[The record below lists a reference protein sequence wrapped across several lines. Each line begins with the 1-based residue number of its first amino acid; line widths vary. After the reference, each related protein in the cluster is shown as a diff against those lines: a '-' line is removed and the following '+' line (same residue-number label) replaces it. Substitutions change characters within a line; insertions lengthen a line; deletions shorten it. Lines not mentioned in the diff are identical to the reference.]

1 MERSGLDTSTL
12 PVESADP
19 GVAMASLLMGSR
31 GGDSLLV
38 QFGDFFAELLRLKYA
53 LAAGRLHGA
62 GNGDEGG
69 LTPADLAG
77 LVHQRLRVLL
87 EAQAARARH
96 WGGSYGES
104 LYREAQYVMAAL
116 ADETMLLRVQWEGR
130 AVWQDRLLETALFGT
145 RVAGER
151 VFERLDALLA
161 DDSRV
166 PADLAT
172 IYLVALALGF
182 RGRCWRPEDDG
193 ELRVYR
199 TALARIIARED
210 PALAREAAPLFEQ
223 AYGHTIEQGRA
234 VRLPHLR
241 PWLLVGSALFVLYL
255 AGSHTLWIALI
266 FDLDQTVHRI
276 EKIERIDH
284 AGSGQPAE

>member
-1 MERSGLDTSTL
+1 VDTPPPMPAQREAQGPDSGIA
-12 PVESADP
+12 V
-19 GVAMASLLMGSR
+19 ASLLMGNR

-53 LAAGRLHGA
+53 LSAGRLNA
-62 GNGDEGG
+62 GEER

-77 LVHQRLRVLL
+77 MVHQRLRMML
-87 EAQAARARH
+87 EAQAVRARH
-96 WGGSYGES
+96 WGGTYGES

-116 ADETMLLRVQWEGR
+116 ADETMLLRVNWDGR
-130 AVWQDRLLETALFGT
+130 TVWQDRLLETALFGT

-161 DDSRV
+161 DDARAS
-166 PADLAT
+166 ADLAT

-193 ELRVYR
+193 ELRGYR
-199 TALARIIARED
+199 AALARIIARED
-210 PALAREAAPLFEQ
+210 PAMAREGAPLFQQ
-223 AYGHTIEQGRA
+223 AYEHTIEQGRA

-241 PWLLVGSALFVLYL
+241 PWLLVAATMVALFFAV
-255 AGSHTLWIALI
+255 SHVLWISLI

-276 EKIERIDH
+276 EKIERIERVDNDL
-284 AGSGQPAE
+284 PAR